1 MPTGNRDLYFLFFLI
16 NFVIMAAVGTTLIF
30 LSLIISK
37 TSDMKFSQNASL
49 FFISGTKILVRKIFL
64 SWTDYSI
71 IAKPPLIF
79 VSNCLKKLLSVISII
94 NKTLLKS

>member
-37 TSDMKFSQNASL
+37 TSDIKFSQNVSL
-49 FFISGTKILVRKIFL
+49 FFISGTKIIGESQMRPTKTVMLVGRR
-64 SWTDYSI
+64 
-71 IAKPPLIF
+71 
-79 VSNCLKKLLSVISII
+79 V
-94 NKTLLKS
+94 